1 MPLLRGECFVRT
13 LMVLSAALLVFS
25 SLGFSQTARTLSL
38 MPLPRQVT
46 MGTGE
51 LAIGPAFRIAVE
63 ADPNDETTRAAAER
77 FRQSLASRTG
87 LPIPAVSRSSSS
99 HPRAGSLSIVVHHP
113 AALQIG
119 VDESYALT
127 VSPAGARLEAAT
139 GIGVLRGLATLRQLL
154 QQDGKR
160 VFLPAVSIEDAP
172 RYPWRG
178 LMIDSARHFLP
189 IDVLERNIDA
199 MELVK
204 LNVLHLHLSDNEGFR
219 IESKVFPRL
228 QSEGSKGEY
237 YTQDQMRA
245 LIRYAQL
252 RGVLIVPEFDMP
264 SHSMSW
270 FAGYPELSSSP
281 GPFKPGAL
289 TYEGITPQSSLQ
301 ELGAAMQTAKVP
313 AIDPTLES
321 TYQFLDRFIG
331 EMTALF
337 PASYFHIGADENN
350 GAVWLANPS
359 IVAFMKTHQLADAPA
374 LQAYFVARVQAL
386 VEKHGKQ
393 VAAWEEAYVPN
404 QFHNAI
410 FEAWSPFRSAGLLG
424 KPLSNGNKVLI
435 SLGFYLDIFYPAHA
449 HYLNPALP
457 VEADPEVEAS
467 LLGGEAAMWTEL
479 EDRASIESRIWP
491 RAGAV
496 AERLWSPAG
505 PLDATNLYPRLF
517 RFSAE
522 LDRAGVHNLSD
533 YDLRVR
539 QLAGALPPQPARTLL
554 DVLTPVKGYRRLM
567 AAAYTAIVTGHPDPP
582 LGRVADIVLVDSA
595 AKYAFRDAVAAWL
608 HTHDAAS
615 EKTVRTCLQLW
626 SRNGALFA
634 PYPAQS
640 RELAEVAGH
649 AQRLAAV
656 ADAAL
661 RALDQFHRGEPLS
674 ASQLAEDDALLK
686 AAQASDGE
694 VEIAVLPEITALL
707 HGSLPPEPASYP
719 LF

>member
-1 MPLLRGECFVRT
+1 
-13 LMVLSAALLVFS
+13 
-25 SLGFSQTARTLSL
+25 
-38 MPLPRQVT
+38 
-46 MGTGE
+46 
-51 LAIGPAFRIAVE
+51 
-63 ADPNDETTRAAAER
+63 
-77 FRQSLASRTG
+77 
-87 LPIPAVSRSSSS
+87 
-99 HPRAGSLSIVVHHP
+99 
-113 AALQIG
+113 
-119 VDESYALT
+119 
-127 VSPAGARLEAAT
+127 
-139 GIGVLRGLATLRQLL
+139 
-154 QQDGKR
+154 
-160 VFLPAVSIEDAP
+160 
-172 RYPWRG
+172 
-178 LMIDSARHFLP
+178 
-189 IDVLERNIDA
+189 

-281 GPFKPGAL
+281 GPFQPGAL

-313 AIDPTLES
+313 AFDPTLES
-321 TYQFLDRFIG
+321 TYRFLDRFIG
-331 EMTALF
+331 EMAALF
-337 PASYFHIGADENN
+337 PAPYFHIGADENN

-359 IVAFMKTHQLADAPA
+359 IVAFMKAHQLADAPA

-424 KPLSNGNKVLI
+424 KPLNNGNKVLV
-435 SLGFYLDIFYPAHA
+435 SLGFYLDIFNPAHA

-457 VEADPEVEAS
+457 AEANAEAEKS
-467 LLGGEAAMWTEL
+467 VLGGEAAMWTEL
-479 EDRASIESRIWP
+479 EDRAGIESRIWP

-505 PLDATNLYPRLF
+505 PLDAANLYPRLF
-517 RFSAE
+517 RLSAE
-522 LDRAGVHNLSD
+522 LDREGVHNLSD
-533 YDLRVR
+533 YDLRVK
-539 QLAGALPPQPARTLL
+539 QFAGALPVEPARTLL
-554 DVLTPVKGYRRLM
+554 DVLTPVKGYRRMM
-567 AAAYTAIVTGHPDPP
+567 AAAFTAIATRRADPP

-595 AKYAFRDAVAAWL
+595 AKYAFRDAVGAWL
-608 HTHDAAS
+608 QAHDAAS
-615 EKTVRTCLQLW
+615 ENTLRTCLQLW
-626 SRNGALFA
+626 SRNGALFS

-640 RELAEVAGH
+640 KELAEVAGH